1 MPRFTPLVRIRSIVV
16 RLLLGATLATGLA
29 ISTIHAQI
37 PGRNVNMVSGV
48 RMPEGDPF
56 LQRQNEPSIAAST
69 RNPLHLL
76 GGSNDYRT
84 VDLPGLPNDEET
96 GDAWLGLYKSSDG
109 GQRWTSGLLPGYPQ
123 EKDDEGRDVR
133 GLKSPLK
140 TGAYQAAA
148 DAVVRAGTN
157 GLFYYS
163 GLAFNRGENGKS
175 AIFLSRFIDNN
186 NREDRDATIYL
197 GTSLIATSTGTDGRF
212 LDKPWMAVDIPRGG
226 NPGTCR
232 IETPG
237 ERHVSPQGVVTQELP
252 VVQRIPAGTVY
263 VGYTVF
269 TGPAA
274 DRRADVFL
282 TRSFDCGVTW
292 QAPMQVSRPED
303 PLNQGAAISVDPR
316 NGHIYV
322 AWRRFSKA
330 GTATTTASLDG
341 VMLAKL
347 PSGGRK
353 FNPPGTARRFPKGQK
368 KGLQPERFGK
378 EHEGTEVEE
387 PNEFDQSTSGYQFRT
402 NAYPTMTVDGDG
414 RVYLAW
420 SERGFA
426 KYRTSPI
433 DGDARI
439 VMVTTTDGT
448 TFTAPQAVDNDP
460 SVTGAATS
468 NVLVGH
474 QVMPSLTFAGGK
486 LMLIY
491 YDLRETKAA
500 KKLGDTVF
508 GPRIT
513 DANLSVRN
521 TIDIRASMG
530 APGDIPRFAPSVKVS
545 EYKMGFR
552 DRNSP
557 EREQLQ
563 YNPPNLPMFKQGT
576 VPFMG
581 DYIDVASGAAFVSTG
596 KGKWAFNT
604 AAGPSLPIFHAVW
617 TDNRDVRAPAN
628 GDWTRY
634 APPTNTQYSAQQ
646 CIAGNAG
653 SRNQNIYTSRIT
665 GGLLVGSPG
674 NAKPLSPTVQRG
686 FVVFAQNATMQTR
699 TFRMTI
705 VSQPPGGRAS
715 FDQFPQPPFT
725 AGSPAPRTV
734 IDLAVPPRS
743 TSARTV
749 YATAT
754 DPRAQIDVTVAE
766 IGAVGGAVVLGG
778 LQDRVVLNPD
788 IENPDIE
795 NPDIE
800 TPDIENPDIENAEV
814 YNPDIENPDIENPDI
829 ENPDIENPD
838 IENPDIEN
846 PDLENPDIENITVA
860 NPDIENPDIEN
871 PDIENPDIEN
881 PDIENPDIEN
891 VAVGGDG
898 VLTDITWNVTNTGN
912 TTSAFNVNLFLAQSN
927 LPAGLK
933 TQLILHKSYRT
944 PVVKPNDCS
953 LAYETRNVVVANIPR
968 PEFVRPSDGGVPD
981 QNDPSAKNA
990 TLWLGPGEIGK
1001 ITLRVYDADR
1011 SNNVPVTDKNGKV
1024 SYVDPA
1030 LNPTTAVTPAVSSQA
1045 VDTTQTGTRTE
1056 PPLVTPTGANLFFL
1070 QSPTNALAGAA
1081 IAPAVSVQ
1089 VRDNLSGLLVPG
1101 APVTLSLATNPTG
1114 AILSGGNAVSNAA
1127 GIATFPSLSV
1137 SLAGTGYTLVASAT
1151 TAGITASAVSTPFD
1165 VVAPLVVTTTSI
1177 PDGIAGLVYLQT
1189 LQSIGGV
1196 GTTRT
1201 WSLTGG
1207 TLPPG
1212 LTLEA
1217 MTGKITGTL
1226 ASATRGSFGF
1236 TVQVADNAAPQHA
1249 DTQSLSLLVTAQA
1262 DLAVTVTDA
1271 PDPANVGQAV
1281 TYTIETTNTGPST
1294 ATNVSVVDSIPASA
1308 IFVSA
1313 SAGCSAPTSG
1323 QLHCS
1328 VAALAPG
1335 ATASVTVVLRPTS
1348 PGSLSNQ
1355 VSAAALEADPI
1366 SANNA
1371 ATAST
1376 WVQSPVNIGVPSQ
1389 SERTAQT
1396 GVPFAL
1402 SLTAS
1407 GGMPPYSWS
1416 LVGGALAQGLS
1427 LNAVTGVISGTA
1439 TTIGACT
1446 FTVRAVDALG
1456 AFGTRTLCVNVV
1468 TPPATSLAAKAVGD
1482 GGGPTVTDLVHSL
1495 LGDGVAVS
1503 NVVLKGAAAGAGVF
1517 EGGSTTVGFERGIIL
1532 SSGRVNDARG
1542 DGPLGQNLSDITTTI
1557 HGTDGD
1563 PDLTALAGQQTHDAT
1578 VIEFDFVPTGTQVS
1592 FRYVFGSE
1600 EYNEFVAS
1608 AYNDAFGF
1616 FIRHPGETEYRNWAL
1631 VPGTN
1636 LPVAINTISGGNPFG
1651 GGNSSHPELY
1661 RNNDPNDGGATIN
1674 IEADGL
1680 TVVLT
1685 LTATV
1690 TPGAS
1695 HHMKLAIADALDSDY
1710 DSWVFIE
1717 GGSFHAVENCTNGI
1731 DDDGD
1736 GLVDAADPDCQVC
1749 PDPNTVIVTVPG
1761 TSGGLANVNS
1771 PGTGTAPVAAFTLAP
1786 GQVVTASATGM
1797 VTWFNGPNT
1806 SDPNG
1811 GLIGTHG
1818 QFLDQTLP
1826 GISLVARINGG
1837 PWQFVGTGPTI
1848 LGGPGLSGVIEFAV
1862 NDSDYSDNGGSFTVA
1877 IQP

>member
-1 MPRFTPLVRIRSIVV
+1 MRRSPLARRRSVVV
-16 RLLLGATLATGLA
+16 RLGLGTALAAGLA
-29 ISTIHAQI
+29 ISTIQAQI

-123 EKDDEGRDVR
+123 ERADEGLDVQGR
-133 GLKSPLK
+133 KSPLK

-148 DAVVRAGTN
+148 DPVVRAGTN

-186 NREDRDATIYL
+186 NREDRDATVYL
-197 GTSLIATSTGTDGRF
+197 GTSLIATSTGVDGRF

-237 ERHVSPQGVVTQELP
+237 ERHVGPQGVVTQEPP

-269 TGPAA
+269 SGPAA

-282 TRSFDCGVTW
+282 SRSFDCGVTW

-330 GTATTTASLDG
+330 GTTTPSLDG
-341 VMLAKL
+341 IMLAKL

-353 FNPPGTARRFPKGQK
+353 FNPPGTARRFPRGQK

-378 EHEGTEVEE
+378 EHEGTEVQE
-387 PNEFDQSTSGYQFRT
+387 PNEFDQSTSRYQFRT
-402 NAYPTMTVDGDG
+402 NAYPTMTVDGGG

-426 KYRTSPI
+426 TFRTSPV

-439 VMVTTTDGT
+439 VMVTTTDGA

-460 SVTGAATS
+460 SATGSTTS

-486 LMLIY
+486 LMLVY

-500 KKLGDTVF
+500 RLGDQVF
-508 GPRIT
+508 GPRIN
-513 DANLSVRN
+513 DQGLSIRN

-530 APGDIPRFAPSVKVS
+530 APGDIPSFAPSVKVS

-552 DRNSP
+552 DRTSLG
-557 EREQLQ
+557 REQLQ

-581 DYIDVASGAAFVSTG
+581 DYIDIAPGAAFVPTG

-628 GDWTRY
+628 QDWTRY
-634 APPTNTQYSAQQ
+634 APPTTQYSAQQ
-646 CIAGNAG
+646 CVVGNAG

-674 NAKPLSPTVQRG
+674 NAKPLSATLQRG
-686 FVVFAQNATMQTR
+686 FVVFAQNTTTQTR

-715 FDQFPQPPFT
+715 FDQFPLPPFT
-725 AGSPAPRTV
+725 AGSPAPRTA

-749 YATAT
+749 YATSI
-754 DPRAQIDVTVAE
+754 DPRAQINVTVAE
-766 IGAVGGAVVLGG
+766 IGAVGGALVPGG
-778 LQDRVVLNPD
+778 LQDQVILNPD

-800 TPDIENPDIENAEV
+800 NPDIENPDIENAEV

-846 PDLENPDIENITVA
+846 PDIENPDIENITVA

-912 TTSAFNVNLFLAQSN
+912 TTSAFNVNLFLAQAS
-927 LPAGLK
+927 LPTGLK

-968 PEFVRPSDGGVPD
+968 PAFVRPSDGGVPD

-1001 ITLRVYDADR
+1001 VTLRVYDADR

-1030 LNPTTAVTPAVSSQA
+1030 INPTTAVTPAVSSQA
-1045 VDTTQTGTRTE
+1045 VDTTETGTRTE

-1070 QSPTNALAGAA
+1070 QSPTSAVAGAA
-1081 IAPAVSVQ
+1081 ITPAVSVQ

-1101 APVTLSLATNPTG
+1101 APVALSLAANPTG
-1114 AILSGGNAVSNAA
+1114 AILSGGNAVSDAF

-1137 SLAGTGYTLVASAT
+1137 SLPGTGYTLMASAT
-1151 TAGITASAVSTPFD
+1151 TAGVSAAAVSTPFD
-1165 VVAPLVVTTTSI
+1165 VVAPLAVTTTSV
-1177 PDGIAGLVYLQT
+1177 PEGIAGLVYVQV
-1189 LQSIGGV
+1189 LQSSGGV
-1196 GTTRT
+1196 GATRA
-1201 WSLTGG
+1201 WSLTSGA
-1207 TLPPG
+1207 LPPG

-1226 ASATRGSFGF
+1226 APATRGSFAF
-1236 TVQVADNAAPQHA
+1236 TVLVADTAVPPHT
-1249 DTQSLSLLVTAQA
+1249 DTQALSLLVTAQA
-1262 DLAVTVTDA
+1262 DLSITAADA
-1271 PDPANVGQAV
+1271 PDPAAAGENVS
-1281 TYTIETTNTGPST
+1281 YTIEVVNSGPST
-1294 ATNVSVVDSIPASA
+1294 ATGVTITDSIPASTV
-1308 IFVSA
+1308 FVSA
-1313 SAGCSAPTSG
+1313 SPDCVLAPGG
-1323 QLHCS
+1323 QLNCP
-1328 VAALAPG
+1328 VGILAPG
-1335 ATASVTVVLRPTS
+1335 ATAAVTVVLKPTVA
-1348 PGSLSNQ
+1348 GVIGNA
-1355 VSAAALEADPI
+1355 VSVTALEADPI
-1366 SANNA
+1366 SGNNT

-1376 WVQSPVNIGVPSQ
+1376 TVTSPVDIATPSQ
-1389 SERTAQT
+1389 SERTAQV
-1396 GVPFAL
+1396 GVPYAL

-1407 GGMPPYSWS
+1407 GGVPPYSWS
-1416 LVGGALAQGLS
+1416 VVGGALPLGLS
-1427 LNAVTGVISGTA
+1427 LNAVTGVVSGTA
-1439 TTIGACT
+1439 TTARACT
-1446 FTVRAVDALG
+1446 FTVRAQDAIG
-1456 AFGTRTLCVNVV
+1456 AFDTLTLCVNVV
-1468 TPPATSLAAKAVGD
+1468 TPPATTVTTTAVGE
-1482 GGGPTVTDLVHSL
+1482 GGLTITDLVTSL
-1495 LGDGVAVS
+1495 LGQGVTVS
-1503 NVVLKGAAAGAGVF
+1503 NVVLTGATAGAGVF
-1517 EGGSTTVGFERGIIL
+1517 EGGATSVGFERGIVL
-1532 SSGRVNDARG
+1532 SSGNVNDARG
-1542 DGPLGQNLSDITTTI
+1542 DGPLGQNISDSTSTN
-1557 HGTDGD
+1557 HGMPGD
-1563 PDLTALAGQQTHDAT
+1563 PDLTALAGQPTNDAAI
-1578 VIEFDFVPTGTQVS
+1578 IEFDFVPTGDQVS
-1592 FRYVFGSE
+1592 FRYVFASE
-1600 EYNEFVAS
+1600 EYNEYVAS

-1616 FIRHPGETEYRNWAL
+1616 YITGPDNIPRNWAL

-1651 GGNSSHPELY
+1651 GVNASHPELY
-1661 RNNDPNDGGATIN
+1661 RNNDLNDGGATIN

-1690 TPGAS
+1690 VPGAS
-1695 HHMKLAIADALDSDY
+1695 HHMKLAIADAFDAIY

-1717 GGSFHAVENCTNGI
+1717 GGSFHAVENCTNGV

-1761 TSGGLANVNS
+1761 TSGGLANVNT
-1771 PGTGTAPVAAFTLAP
+1771 PGTGTAPVAAFTLAL
-1786 GQVVTASATGM
+1786 GQTVTVSATGG
-1797 VTWFNGPNT
+1797 VTWYSGPET
-1806 SDPNG
+1806 SDANG
-1811 GLIGTHG
+1811 GPVGTSPD
-1818 QFLDQTLP
+1818 FLDQSLP
-1826 GISLVARINGG
+1826 AISLVARISGG
-1837 PWQFVGTGPTI
+1837 TWQFVGTGPTV
-1848 LGGPGLSGVIEFAV
+1848 LGGPGISGVIEFAV
-1862 NDSDYSDNGGSFTVA
+1862 NDSDYSDNGGSFTVT